1 MLKAVVIDDE
11 ELARDTLK
19 HLIKAH
25 CPQIEL
31 VGEGD
36 DVPGAVKLIHRTKP
50 DLVFLD
56 VEMPGYTGLQL
67 LEFFDP
73 EQIDFQIVFVT
84 AYSEYAI
91 QAFEL
96 SAIDYLLKPIQIKRL
111 QEAVEKVIHRQ
122 EDQHKERMAALRV
135 NLSDNEEDQKI
146 ALPISTGLLFVPI
159 RELLYL
165 KADGSYTEIYLS
177 NSSKL
182 VVSKK
187 LIEFE
192 KLLPPIRR
200 FFRTHRSYLVNLR
213 RIKQFVRGDGGY
225 LIMEDEQ
232 EIPISREKKNELSD
246 ALADMRP

>member
-1 MLKAVVIDDE
+1 MIRAVVVDDE
-11 ELARDTLK
+11 ETARNTLVHLLTK
-19 HLIKAH
+19 HCEGVDI
-25 CPQIEL
+25 

-36 DVPGAVKLIHRTKP
+36 DVPEAVKLIHRTRP

-56 VEMPGYTGLQL
+56 VEMPGYSGLQL
-67 LEFFDP
+67 LDFFDR
-73 EQIDFQIVFVT
+73 EAVDFQIIFVT

-96 SAIDYLLKPIQIKRL
+96 SAVDYLLKPIQIKRL
-111 QEAVEKVIHRQ
+111 QDAIQKVVARQ
-122 EDQHKERMAALRV
+122 EDQHKERMAALKV
-135 NLSDNEEDQKI
+135 NLSDSEDDQKI

-159 RELLYL
+159 KELLYL
-165 KADGSYTEIYLS
+165 KADGSYTEIYLHS
-177 NSSKL
+177 GSQL

-192 KLLPPIRR
+192 KLLPPTRR
-200 FFRTHRSYLVNLR
+200 FFRTHRSFLVNLR

-225 LIMEDEQ
+225 LIMENDQ
-232 EIPISREKKNELSD
+232 EIPISREKKTELSD